1 VSGTEYRIKTLGL
14 AHPETWSWDFI
25 VPEEW
30 ELVSVLSNL
39 GQLPSSRTSGWDN
52 VTVLL
57 RARASP

>member
-1 VSGTEYRIKTLGL
+1 VSGIKYRIKTLGL

-30 ELVSVLSNL
+30 ELVSVLS
-39 GQLPSSRTSGWDN
+39 SSRTSGWDN

-57 RARASP
+57 RAKASP